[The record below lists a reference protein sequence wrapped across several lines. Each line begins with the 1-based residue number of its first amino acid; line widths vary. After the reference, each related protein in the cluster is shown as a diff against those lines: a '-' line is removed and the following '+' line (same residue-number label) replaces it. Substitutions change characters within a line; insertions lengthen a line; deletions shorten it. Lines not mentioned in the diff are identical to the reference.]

1 MVGPVAAAAAM
12 SEPRGADP
20 SGLPNI
26 LKAVEQQ
33 LGLKLV
39 KTEDIQLD
47 TIVIDEAQRIP
58 RGN

>member
-1 MVGPVAAAAAM
+1 M